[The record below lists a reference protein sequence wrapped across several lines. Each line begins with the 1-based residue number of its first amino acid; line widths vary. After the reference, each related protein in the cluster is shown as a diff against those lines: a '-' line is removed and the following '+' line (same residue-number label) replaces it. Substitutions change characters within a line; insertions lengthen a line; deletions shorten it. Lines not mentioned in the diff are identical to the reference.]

1 MMPSQNRYWQQKQ
14 GTELT
19 CASSTVEEDLE
30 RKIDKITTYQKPY
43 IRNIFIKM
51 ARANPRNATILHDYV
66 IAQKNEQNIK
76 ESTIEGIIKK
86 LVWLST
92 YLGDKSYDQMTKD
105 DLLNYLNSIK
115 KPSEED
121 PTHKSIGTYNGR
133 RMTFSTF
140 FRWLY
145 NPDEPNYR
153 KRIAPPC
160 MRGIRRLPRLEKSP
174 YKPTDLW
181 TGEEHGV
188 FLKYCP
194 DKRDRCYH
202 SMANDTSARPHELL
216 TLRIKDVIFKT
227 SNSGVQY
234 GEIQVSGKTKS
245 RTLPIINSI
254 VYLKDWLRE
263 HPTSDNDESWLFV
276 VKSHNNYGQQL
287 SEKGLCSRYNYYY
300 KSSYFPRLIKDET
313 VSPRDKSYIKTM
325 LMKPW
330 NPYVFR
336 HSALTEKSQ
345 ILKESTLRDHAGWSN
360 TSQMPNIYIHY
371 FGNESSNS
379 LLEVHGIKN
388 TKGNTVNL
396 FRPRYCPNCSEPN
409 KPETRFCAKCG
420 MVLTFDAYNEAVEEK
435 RLKDTQIE
443 VMMRKQEQFEQV
455 LQSLIDS
462 GQLKP
467 QSHNVLGD

>member
-1 MMPSQNRYWQQKQ
+1 
-14 GTELT
+14 
-19 CASSTVEEDLE
+19 
-30 RKIDKITTYQKPY
+30 
-43 IRNIFIKM
+43 
-51 ARANPRNATILHDYV
+51 
-66 IAQKNEQNIK
+66 
-76 ESTIEGIIKK
+76 
-86 LVWLST
+86 
-92 YLGDKSYDQMTKD
+92 MTKD
-105 DLLNYLNSIK
+105 DLLDYLNSIK

-133 RMTFSTF
+133 QMTFSTF

-145 NPDEPNYR
+145 NPDEPNHR
-153 KRIAPPC
+153 KRITPPC
-160 MRGIRRLPRLEKSP
+160 MRAIRRLPRLEKSP

-181 TGEEHGV
+181 TGEEHAI

-194 DKRDRCYH
+194 DRRDRCYH

-216 TLRIKDVIFKT
+216 SLRIKDVIFKT

-234 GEIQVSGKTKS
+234 AEIQVSGKTKP

-276 VKSHNNYGQQL
+276 GKSHNSYGQQL

-300 KSSYFPRLIKDET
+300 KSSYFPKLIRDVT

-336 HSALTEKSQ
+336 HTALTEKSQ
-345 ILKESTLRDHAGWSN
+345 ILNKSTLRDHAGWSN
-360 TSQMPNIYIHY
+360 TSQMPNVYIHY

-396 FRPRYCPNCSEPN
+396 FRPKQCPNCSEPN
-409 KPETRFCAKCG
+409 KTETKFCSRYG
-420 MVLTFDAYNEAVEEK
+420 MVLTYGAYHDTLQKETEKELEIKLLQEKYDSKMKCMQEEMESK
-435 RLKDTQIE
+435 FQQILA
-443 VMMRKQEQFEQV
+443 R
-455 LQSLIDS
+455 IDS
-462 GQLKP
+462 SKL
-467 QSHNVLGD
+467 ST